1 MTFGGF
7 SLRDETKTLSP
18 GSLFHRKDKPDSGNT
33 SVATA
38 AAQARMASR
47 EAEKEAAVHMSPPV
61 TSKRSPS
68 TRDSKKQMTTSND
81 SRLPSSDTSHKE
93 NAVIKRSAPIEDS
106 KVPKKKPKG
115 M

>member
-18 GSLFHRKDKPDSGNT
+18 GSLFHRKDKPDSSST

-47 EAEKEAAVHMSPPV
+47 EAEKEAAAHMSPSV
-61 TSKRSPS
+61 TSKHSPS
-68 TRDSKKQMTTSND
+68 TKDSKKHTTTSNE
-81 SRLPSSDTSHKE
+81 SRLPSSDISHKE
-93 NAVIKRSAPIEDS
+93 NAVSKRSAPIEDS
-106 KVPKKKPKG
+106 EVPKKKPKG